1 MKAIVTGASGFV
13 GSHLTERLLA
23 DGHDVLGMDV
33 GLGPNLAAVEGHP
46 RLSFAQGDIRDAGYV
61 ARHLGADAGV
71 VFHLAAMVGVTNYLQ
86 SPLEVLDV
94 NVMGTRNVLEAA
106 SDHDTRVVLASTSEV
121 YGRNPKVP
129 WSEDDDR
136 VLGSTSVD
144 RWSYST
150 SKATCEHIALAVH
163 RHRGTPVTIVRYF
176 NVYGPRQ
183 SPIYVVSRAIHRALN
198 GEPPILYDGGA
209 QTRCFTYVSDAVAG
223 TVAASSRD
231 TAIGEVFNLG
241 NPAERTILEA
251 TEIVLELSGTGLGWT
266 GLDTAQEFGDSYQ
279 DIIRRVPDVS
289 KAKRMLDWSAA
300 TSLEEGVAMT
310 IEWARDHPEWLGGAT
325 AASAPTSTESSP

>member
-23 DGHDVLGMDV
+23 DGHEVLGMDV
-33 GLGPNLAAVEGHP
+33 GLGPNLDSVASHP
-46 RLSFAQGDIRDAGYV
+46 RLSFGEGDIRDAGYV
-61 ARHLGADAGV
+61 SSFVGADADV
-71 VFHLAAMVGVTNYLQ
+71 VFHLAAMVGVTHYLK
-86 SPLEVLDV
+86 SPLDVLDV

-106 SDHDTRVVLASTSEV
+106 SNHRARVVLASTSEV

-163 RHRGTPVTIVRYF
+163 RHRSTPVTIVRYF

-183 SPIYVVSRAIHRALN
+183 APIYVISRAVHRVLN
-198 GEPPILYDGGA
+198 GEPPILYDGGS
-209 QTRCFTYVSDAVAG
+209 QTRCFTYVDDAVEG
-223 TVAASSRD
+223 TVAAGTEDS
-231 TAIGEVFNLG
+231 
-241 NPAERTILEA
+241 AER
-251 TEIVLELSGTGLGWT
+251 GL
-266 GLDTAQEFGDSYQ
+266 L
-279 DIIRRVPDVS
+279 
-289 KAKRMLDWSAA
+289 
-300 TSLEEGVAMT
+300 
-310 IEWARDHPEWLGGAT
+310 
-325 AASAPTSTESSP
+325 